1 MGRTTY
7 LSTFLDLLAVTI
19 ISTTVVDPVSVDT
32 ASPNDPIPKPDCD
45 SSLDTSIRYSGSSK
59 RLYIE
64 SGDGSTR
71 GGCATLGDIWAFR
84 RGQGPLYAVDARS
97 GDISE
102 SETGTWL
109 LTEELY
115 VEDGITLQVCGS
127 VCLTLHSNSK

>member
-45 SSLDTSIRYSGSSK
+45 SSLDTSIRYSGTSK
-59 RLYIE
+59 RLYVE

-71 GGCATLGDIWAFR
+71 GGCATLGEIWASQG
-84 RGQGPLYAVDARS
+84 GQGPLYAVDAAS
-97 GDISE
+97 GDISDR
-102 SETGTWL
+102 ETGTWL
-109 LTEELY
+109 LTQELY
-115 VEDGITLQVCGS
+115 VEDGITLQVCVFLCHILYG
-127 VCLTLHSNSK
+127 LAK